1 VIDRRTALT
10 LVATIFGVQR
20 GYVTPR
26 GTCPEPDTL
35 TLDLGA
41 GNCTVKRLRVQQGAL
56 SAEVSVEQLIQA
68 LKP

>member
-1 VIDRRTALT
+1 MIDRRTALT
-10 LVATIFGVQR
+10 VVATIFGVQR

-41 GNCTVKRLRVQQGAL
+41 GNCTIKRLRVQQGVL
-56 SAEVSVEQLIQA
+56 SAEVTVTDLIAA
-68 LKP
+68 LQS